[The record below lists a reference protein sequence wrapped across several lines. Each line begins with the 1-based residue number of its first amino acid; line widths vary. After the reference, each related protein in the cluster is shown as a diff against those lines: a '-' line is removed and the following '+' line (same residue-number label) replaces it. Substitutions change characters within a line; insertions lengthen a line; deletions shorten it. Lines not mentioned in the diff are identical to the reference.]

1 MIAGRMIA
9 IAVLFSAAGAVA
21 GCATGGADS
30 DRPRLEYYMSEE
42 PAYHS
47 FHHHVLNNQ
56 PTRTIAGYGSN

>member
-1 MIAGRMIA
+1 MIIDRMIA

-30 DRPRLEYYMSEE
+30 DRPRVENYTTEDVEY
-42 PAYHS
+42 HR

-56 PTRTIAGYGSN
+56 PTRTIAGFGSN